1 MDKKWYQSTGLM
13 WVTLVL
19 FWPIGLFLMWKY
31 NNYSEKVKVAITLII
46 LATVMIWPMFTDNST
61 DDNNLFRF
69 QMTTTTDT
77 DGTVSTVKHS
87 FSF

>member
-1 MDKKWYQSTGLM
+1 MNKKWYQSTGLM

-77 DGTVSTVKHS
+77 DGTVSIVKHS

>member
-1 MDKKWYQSTGLM
+1 MNKKWYQSTG
-13 WVTLVL
+13 
-19 FWPIGLFLMWKY
+19 LMWKY

>member
-1 MDKKWYQSTGLM
+1 MNKKWYQSTGLM

-69 QMTTTTDT
+69 QMITTTDT

>member
-1 MDKKWYQSTGLM
+1 MNKKWYQSTGLM

>member
-1 MDKKWYQSTGLM
+1 M

>member
-46 LATVMIWPMFTDNST
+46 LAAVMIWPMFTDNST
-61 DDNNLFRF
+61 DDNNLFKL

>member
-1 MDKKWYQSTGLM
+1 MNKKWYQSTGLM
-13 WVTLVL
+13 LVTLVL

>member
-1 MDKKWYQSTGLM
+1 MNKKWYQSTGLM

-19 FWPIGLFLMWKY
+19 FWPIGIFLMWKY

-46 LATVMIWPMFTDNST
+46 LAAVMIWPMFTDDST

>member
-46 LATVMIWPMFTDNST
+46 LAAVMIWPMFTDNST
-61 DDNNLFRF
+61 DDNNLFKF

>member
-1 MDKKWYQSTGLM
+1 M

-46 LATVMIWPMFTDNST
+46 LAAVMIWPMFTDNST
-61 DDNNLFRF
+61 DDNNLFKF

>member
-1 MDKKWYQSTGLM
+1 MNKKWYQSTGLM

-46 LATVMIWPMFTDNST
+46 FAAVMIWSTFTDNST
-61 DDNNLFRF
+61 DDNNLFKF

-77 DGTVSTVKHS
+77 DGAISTVKHN